1 MHLTRKNMSNTWP
14 IPRKGTKYIVVPS
27 HAKKHGIPL
36 VIIIRNI
43 LELVKT
49 KKELKKILIEE
60 KVTVN
65 ERIAKKE
72 NISLLL
78 FDTLGLKTMKKFY
91 RVTLSELGK
100 FALEEISEKEL
111 NKKIVKVSNKK
122 IVKGKKI
129 QINLADGRNIL
140 SNENVSVG
148 DSVIIDLKNNKI
160 EKVIRL
166 TDKSRV
172 MIVQG
177 KYAGKLGSVEKIDG
191 INAIIKTKDKEI
203 KIQKDKLIVLDK

>member
-111 NKKIVKVSNKK
+111 NKKIVK
-122 IVKGKKI
+122 GKKI